1 VTMLTGAQGAR
12 VMSEAFN
19 DPARLID
26 TFRGKH
32 AFLSSFFVRD
42 LVLDGVTY
50 RSGEHAFNTAK
61 TLDADAAAQ
70 VRDAPTPAIA
80 KRLGR
85 QVPLRDDWDKAV
97 RYEVMCSVLKAKF
110 ADPDLR
116 AQLLATGDALLI
128 EGNQHEDSH
137 WGQCS
142 CEQHRAWPGANH
154 LGWMLMEHRAGL
166 RGDRADRWTRVAV
179 TGHRPQS
186 LTSDQS
192 AWAQGELERLAV
204 KLRDGHDTKVAI
216 SGAALGAD
224 TMWARA
230 GVRAGLDLW
239 AYVPFLAQ
247 AAKWSTDERVS
258 WGKLLSVATRTLVLG
273 ADYDVRLLHAR
284 NDFMLR
290 DADLM
295 IAVLDPAK
303 TTGGTASVV
312 KKARAAG
319 QALVLVDVAART
331 VRLERAPAAGKSH

>member
-1 VTMLTGAQGAR
+1 VTILTGAQGAR
-12 VMSEAFN
+12 VMSEALN

-26 TFRGKH
+26 DFRRAH
-32 AFLSSFFVRD
+32 AFLSNFFERE

-50 RSGEHAFNTAK
+50 PSGEHAFNAAK
-61 TLDADAAAQ
+61 TLDVIAAEQ
-70 VRDAPTPAIA
+70 VRKAPTSAIA

-85 QVPLRDDWDKAV
+85 RVPLRPGWDTTV
-97 RYEVMCSVLKAKF
+97 RYEVMRAVLAAKF

-116 AQLLATGDALLI
+116 ARLLATGDALLI
-128 EGNQHEDSH
+128 EGNRHEDSH

-142 CEQHRAWPGANH
+142 CEKHRAWPGANH
-154 LGWMLMEHRAGL
+154 LGRMLMGLRAAL
-166 RGDRADRWTRVAV
+166 RGDRVDRWTRVAV
-179 TGHRPQS
+179 TGHRPPS
-186 LTSDQS
+186 LTPDQS
-192 AWAQGELERLAV
+192 AWAEGELERLAV
-204 KLRDGHDTKVAI
+204 KLHDGHDTKVAI

-247 AAKWSTDERVS
+247 AAKWSTDERVA

-273 ADYDVRLLHAR
+273 AEYDVRLLHAR

-319 QALVLVDVAART
+319 QGLVLVDVVART